1 MLFTTALIY
10 KLVCWMVSDIHDK
23 YKDTVVG
30 FGELLCSNF
39 DDLRA
44 VSKHMM
50 FSTASKYSSVG
61 HHEQKN
67 KKSTSQIKF
76 LAVMRKQQI
85 KLVLQHSLYKSKFN
99 VLVQVLLFHSFIY
112 MTSCLLR

>member
-1 MLFTTALIY
+1 MLFTAALIF

-39 DDLRA
+39 DDPRA
-44 VSKHMM
+44 VSKYMM
-50 FSTASKYSSVG
+50 FNTASKYSLAS

-76 LAVMRKQQI
+76 LAAMRKQQI
-85 KLVLQHSLYKSKFN
+85 KLALQHSLYKSKFN
-99 VLVQVLLFHSFIY
+99 VFVQVLLFHSFIY